1 MSPLHTCLTTRKPH
15 ALIVDCDTTAPHI
28 SQMNETT
35 REPRQAMN
43 LRMSTVQ
50 MATEL
55 HLTGGL
61 RAPMQG
67 DKLWSL
73 GPVLDGRSVRQL
85 TPRPIQDVAAI
96 ASGIGGTLFGGDEV
110 TGMGTPL
117 LSRVWT
123 SLDGPGAGKPQAAD
137 KWRAIAGNA
146 TDAGADAY
154 AELAGHMAFSLT
166 AAGIRLRDASDHHHD
181 QLMAALAEGKSS
193 GSRFTNI
200 PASDL
205 QLAFHSVLSELASA
219 RDYLAK
225 SLAITLGAPTRI
237 DSLARLKDWLDASS
251 RAHLRATPI
260 VSDMLA
266 AYDRASRDP
275 WLHELTEDRN
285 LFLHRQ
291 PMGRRGVGWL
301 QYEERTHN
309 GLTIPIVIMPLA
321 GDDPFAPGADALLR
335 FVRLHRQM
343 TNLLDQAAEVAPHP
357 ASFPHFVA
365 D

>member
-1 MSPLHTCLTTRKPH
+1 MS
-15 ALIVDCDTTAPHI
+15 
-28 SQMNETT
+28 ETT
-35 REPRQAMN
+35 REPRRATG

-73 GPVLDGRSVRQL
+73 GPVLDGRTVRQL
-85 TPRPIQDVAAI
+85 TPKPIQHVAAI
-96 ASGIGGTLFGGDEV
+96 AAGIGGTLFGGDEM
-110 TGMGTPL
+110 TGMETPL

-123 SLDGPGAGKPQAAD
+123 PLDGPGPGKPQPAD
-137 KWRAIAGNA
+137 KWSAIAGNA
-146 TDAGADAY
+146 ADAGDEPY
-154 AELAGHMAFSLT
+154 AELAGHIAFSLT

-181 QLMAALAEGKSS
+181 QLMAALAERKSS
-193 GSRFTNI
+193 GNRFTNI
-200 PASDL
+200 PINDL
-205 QLAFHSVLSELASA
+205 RLAFHSVLSELASA

-225 SLAITLGAPTRI
+225 TLAIALGAPVRI

-251 RAHLRATPI
+251 KAQLRATPV

-266 AYDRASRDP
+266 AYDPAGPDP
-275 WLHELTEDRN
+275 WLHELTEYRN

-291 PMGRRGVGWL
+291 PIGRRGANWL
-301 QYEERTHN
+301 RYEEREHD
-309 GLTIPIVIMPLA
+309 GLTIPIVTMPLSD
-321 GDDPFAPGADALLR
+321 DDPFAPGADALLR
-335 FVRLHRQM
+335 FVILHRKM
-343 TNLLDQAAEVAPHP
+343 TGLLDQAADAAPHP
-357 ASFPHFVA
+357 ATFPHFVA